1 MRSERAQGDVAQGG
15 RPAFTLIELL
25 VVIVI
30 IGLLIATIGLVGSRV
45 VRSQREKAT
54 QNYMRAIT
62 AAIDQFAQTNPLR
75 LTYDTK
81 RARSFG
87 PYPPYRVQKRVQTKD
102 VADVLGPAATVALP
116 TRLLGGGDW
125 PGDLRDGSIWGLRD
139 EYQLPPSEP
148 HNDIR
153 ALYIYLRVFGD
164 GVLSQ
169 VPERALAPLGQP
181 GSEWV
186 QPSSSPD
193 SRFDVLGFHDV
204 WGVPLDYLL
213 YVKLE
218 YKLDHTGMKGWRVTD
233 RRPVLRSRGVP
244 KEVADAGADT
254 RDDWIFSTPLPSP
267 VAAAVNR
274 ATGEID
280 SSEPAPRRG
289 GWVRAVGAGDLN
301 PGDPETR
308 LFGFVP

>member
-1 MRSERAQGDVAQGG
+1 MRLDRAQGDVARGG

-30 IGLLIATIGLVGSRV
+30 IGLLIAAIGMVGSRV
-45 VRSQREKAT
+45 MQSQREKAT

-87 PYPPYRVQKRVQTKD
+87 PYPPYPVYGSGVSAVLEPNAPTL
-102 VADVLGPAATVALP
+102 ADRLRRDLRLAPNVTPTVAIND
-116 TRLLGGGDW
+116 GDA
-125 PGDLRDGSIWGLRD
+125 RN
-139 EYQLPPSEP
+139 
-148 HNDIR
+148 NDVR
-153 ALYIYLRVFGD
+153 ALYTYLAVLGGD
-164 GVLSQ
+164 ALSQ
-169 VPERALAPLGQP
+169 VPPAAIAKLPAGSPEMVNP
-181 GSEWV
+181 GGGAAV
-186 QPSSSPD
+186 PGAAGAV
-193 SRFDVLGFHDV
+193 DVLGFYDV
-204 WGVPLDYLL
+204 WQVPLDYLL
-213 YVKLE
+213 YVRIE
-218 YKLDHTGMKGWRVTD
+218 WKLDHTGLPGWRVTD

-244 KEVADAGADT
+244 KEAADAGADT

-274 ATGEID
+274 ATGAIVSQLARD
-280 SSEPAPRRG
+280 G

>member
-1 MRSERAQGDVAQGG
+1 MRRTRAQGDFAAVG
-15 RPAFTLIELL
+15 RRAFTLIELL

-30 IGLLIATIGLVGSRV
+30 IGLLIAAIGMVGSRV
-45 VRSQREKAT
+45 MRSQREKAT

-62 AAIDQFAQTNPLR
+62 AAIDQFAETNPLR

-87 PYPPYRVQKRVQTKD
+87 PYPPYTVYGSGVSAVLDPSAPTL
-102 VADVLGPAATVALP
+102 ADRLRRDLRLAPNVTPTVAIND
-116 TRLLGGGDW
+116 GDA
-125 PGDLRDGSIWGLRD
+125 RN
-139 EYQLPPSEP
+139 
-148 HNDIR
+148 NDNR
-153 ALYIYLRVFGD
+153 ALYTYLAVLGGD
-164 GVLSQ
+164 ALSQ
-169 VPERALAPLGQP
+169 VPPAAIAKLPA
-181 GSEWV
+181 
-186 QPSSSPD
+186 SSPEMVNPGGGPAEPGAAGAV
-193 SRFDVLGFHDV
+193 DVLGFHDV

-218 YKLDHTGMKGWRVTD
+218 YKLDFNGVPGWRVTD
-233 RRPVLRSRGVP
+233 RLPALRSRGVP
-244 KEVADAGADT
+244 KEVADAGGDT
-254 RDDWIFSTPLPSP
+254 RDDWIFSIPLPSP

-274 ATGEID
+274 ASGAIVGQAARD
-280 SSEPAPRRG
+280 S

>member
-1 MRSERAQGDVAQGG
+1 MRLDRAQGDTATVG
-15 RPAFTLIELL
+15 RRAFTLIELL

-45 VRSQREKAT
+45 MQSQRQKAT
-54 QNYMRAIT
+54 QNYMRAIM
-62 AAIDQFAQTNPLR
+62 AAIDQFAETNPLR

-87 PYPPYRVQKRVQTKD
+87 PYPPYTVYGSGVSAVLEPNAPTL
-102 VADVLGPAATVALP
+102 AD
-116 TRLLGGGDW
+116 RLRR
-125 PGDLRDGSIWGLRD
+125 DLRLAPDVTPTVLINDGDARN
-139 EYQLPPSEP
+139 
-148 HNDIR
+148 NDVR

-186 QPSSSPD
+186 QPNGSAD

-218 YKLDHTGMKGWRVTD
+218 YKLDHTGMVGWRVTD

-244 KEVADAGADT
+244 KEAADAGADT

-274 ATGEID
+274 ATGAIVG
-280 SSEPAPRRG
+280 SSEPARRG

>member
-1 MRSERAQGDVAQGG
+1 MRRTRAQGDFATVG
-15 RPAFTLIELL
+15 RRAFTLIELL

-30 IGLLIATIGLVGSRV
+30 IGLLIAAIGMVGSRV
-45 VRSQREKAT
+45 MQSQRERAT

-62 AAIDQFAQTNPLR
+62 AAIDQFANTNPLR

-87 PYPPYRVQKRVQTKD
+87 PYPPYAVYGSGVSAVLDPSALTL
-102 VADVLGPAATVALP
+102 ADRLRRDLRLAPNVTPTVAIND
-116 TRLLGGGDW
+116 GDA
-125 PGDLRDGSIWGLRD
+125 RN
-139 EYQLPPSEP
+139 
-148 HNDIR
+148 NDNR
-153 ALYIYLRVFGD
+153 ALYTYLAVLGGD
-164 GVLSQ
+164 ALSQ
-169 VPERALAPLGQP
+169 VPPAAIAKLSAGSPEMVNP
-181 GSEWV
+181 GGGPATPGADGAV
-186 QPSSSPD
+186 
-193 SRFDVLGFHDV
+193 DVLGFHDV

-218 YKLDHTGMKGWRVTD
+218 YKLDFNGVPGWRVTD
-233 RRPVLRSRGVP
+233 RLPVLRSRGVP
-244 KEVADAGADT
+244 KEVADAGGDT
-254 RDDWIFSTPLPSP
+254 RDDWIFSIPLPSP

-274 ATGEID
+274 ASGAIVGQAARD
-280 SSEPAPRRG
+280 G

>member
-1 MRSERAQGDVAQGG
+1 MRLDRAQGDVARGG

-30 IGLLIATIGLVGSRV
+30 IGLLIATIGLVGGRV
-45 VRSQREKAT
+45 MHAQRQKAT
-54 QNYMRAIT
+54 QNYMRAIM

-87 PYPPYRVQKRVQTKD
+87 PYPPYGVRESD
-102 VADVLGPAATVALP
+102 VADVLGPAATVPLP
-116 TRLLGGGDW
+116 SRLLGGRGW
-125 PGDLRDGSIWGLRD
+125 PGDLPGGRVEGVSDDG
-139 EYQLPPSEP
+139 PTEP
-148 HNDIR
+148 HNDNR

-169 VPERALAPLGQP
+169 VPERALAPLGPP
-181 GSEWV
+181 GAEWV
-186 QPSSSPD
+186 QPNSNAD

-218 YKLDHTGMKGWRVTD
+218 YKLNYDGVLGWRVTD

-244 KEVADAGADT
+244 KEAADAGADT

-267 VAAAVNR
+267 VAAAVDANGAIR
-274 ATGEID
+274 EIN
-280 SSEPAPRRG
+280 EPARYG

-308 LFGFVP
+308 RFGFVP